1 MNIINIEWFTK
12 EAALVLVFGSVFA
25 FSLTYTFEYFIKH
38 TDKLQ
43 LQKNTKRY
51 LRLPVFY
58 RFAGFFLIL
67 LVPIVLLGDTYFNF
81 QKNGSFSFPD
91 PILFL
96 VSFLLFLVGILL
108 ILYCKNYKI
117 VLEQDALL
125 SKGVFRKHKRILW
138 RDIKS
143 VQFEKSAFFL
153 SDGKE
158 KIEVVTLLSGFEV
171 FLSSLEES
179 VAPSLYKDAFQ
190 KYEQFLKKS

>member
-1 MNIINIEWFTK
+1 MEWYTR
-12 EAALVLVFGSVFA
+12 ETILVLILGSVFA
-25 FSLTYTFEYFIKH
+25 FSLTYTFEYFIKQ
-38 TDKLQ
+38 TDR
-43 LQKNTKRY
+43 LQKDTKRY

-67 LVPIVLLGDTYFNF
+67 LVPIVLLGDSYFNF
-81 QKNGSFSFPD
+81 QKNGIFSFPD
-91 PILFL
+91 PVLCL
-96 VSFLLFLVGILL
+96 VSFLLFLIGTLL

-117 VLEQDALL
+117 ILELDAIL
-125 SKGVFRKHKRILW
+125 SRGVFRKHKRILW

-171 FLSSLEES
+171 FLSTLEGS
-179 VAPSLYKDAFQ
+179 VSPDLYKEAFQ
-190 KYEQFLKKS
+190 AYKQFLKKS

>member
-1 MNIINIEWFTK
+1 MNIINVEWFSK
-12 EAALVLVFGSVFA
+12 EAALVLVLGSVFA

-51 LRLPVFY
+51 LRLPIFY

-81 QKNGSFSFPD
+81 QKNGIFSFPD
-91 PILFL
+91 PILCL
-96 VSFLLFLVGILL
+96 VSFVLFSIGTLL
-108 ILYCKNYKI
+108 ILYCKNYRI
-117 VLEQDALL
+117 ILEQDAIL

-138 RDIKS
+138 QDIQS
-143 VQFEKSAFFL
+143 VRFERSAFFL

-158 KIEVVTLLSGFEV
+158 EIEVVTLLSGFEV
-171 FLSSLEES
+171 FLSSLEEYIT
-179 VAPSLYKDAFQ
+179 PGLYKDSFQ
-190 KYEQFLKKS
+190 KYAQFLKKS

>member
-1 MNIINIEWFTK
+1 MNFINMEWFTR
-12 EAALVLVFGSVFA
+12 EAILVLILGSVFA
-25 FSLTYTFEYFIKH
+25 FSLTYTFEYFIKQ

-51 LRLPVFY
+51 LRLPIFY

-81 QKNGSFSFPD
+81 QKNGIFSFPD
-91 PILFL
+91 PILCS
-96 VSFLLFLVGILL
+96 VSFFLFLVGTLL

-117 VLEQDALL
+117 ILEQDSIL
-125 SKGVFRKHKRILW
+125 SRGVFRKHKRILW

-153 SDGKE
+153 SDNKE
-158 KIEVVTLLSGFEV
+158 KIEVVTLLSGFEL
-171 FLSSLEES
+171 FLSTLEES
-179 VAPSLYKDAFQ
+179 VSSDLYEEAFQ
-190 KYEQFLKKS
+190 NYKQFLRKS

>member
-1 MNIINIEWFTK
+1 MNFINMEWFTR
-12 EAALVLVFGSVFA
+12 EAILVLILGSVFA

-51 LRLPVFY
+51 LRLPIFY

-67 LVPIVLLGDTYFNF
+67 LVPIVLLGDSYFTF
-81 QKNGSFSFPD
+81 QKNGIFSFPD
-91 PILFL
+91 PILCL
-96 VSFLLFLVGILL
+96 VSFVLFLIGTLL

-117 VLEQDALL
+117 ILEQDAIL
-125 SKGVFRKHKRILW
+125 SRGIFRKHKRILW
-138 RDIKS
+138 RDIQS

-153 SDGKE
+153 SDDKE

-171 FLSSLEES
+171 FIETLEKYLPQKIAEE
-179 VAPSLYKDAFQ
+179 ALE
-190 KYEQFLKKS
+190 KYENFLKK

>member
-1 MNIINIEWFTK
+1 MEWFTR
-12 EAALVLVFGSVFA
+12 EAILVLILGSVFA
-25 FSLTYTFEYFIKH
+25 FSLTYTFEYFIKQ

-51 LRLPVFY
+51 LRLPIFY

-81 QKNGSFSFPD
+81 QKNGIFSFPD
-91 PILFL
+91 PILCS
-96 VSFLLFLVGILL
+96 VSFFLFLVGTLL

-117 VLEQDALL
+117 ILEQDSIL
-125 SKGVFRKHKRILW
+125 SRGVFRKHKRILW

-153 SDGKE
+153 SDNKE
-158 KIEVVTLLSGFEV
+158 KIEVVTLLSGFEL
-171 FLSSLEES
+171 FLSTLEES
-179 VAPSLYKDAFQ
+179 VSSDLYEEAFQ
-190 KYEQFLKKS
+190 NYKQFLRKS